1 MEEERRDDR
10 SIFKQVEAIS
20 SPCIYR
26 RDLDI
31 CFRLLD
37 CGGHRNN
44 QSIYY
49 HKASKINFTM
59 TFKAVI
65 SSLDES

>member
-1 MEEERRDDR
+1 MYFILSLRFLPNEPFELMEEERRDDR

-31 CFRLLD
+31 CL
-37 CGGHRNN
+37 
-44 QSIYY
+44 
-49 HKASKINFTM
+49 
-59 TFKAVI
+59 
-65 SSLDES
+65 